1 MNKDKKPIAK
11 SINLAK
17 LSQPESTII
26 LNTFTIIKNAEFNK
40 VAESKAEIGDGAS
53 A

>member
-1 MNKDKKPIAK
+1 MNNDKKPIAK

-17 LSQPESTII
+17 LSQPVSSII
-26 LNTFTIIKNAEFNK
+26 LYTFKIIKIAEFYK